1 MNKLIQLLGD
11 KHTSFPGL
19 LAAVAQLCKATL
31 PGWFPAKADQI
42 KSTCDAVTGFAIGY
56 LGVAA
61 ASAKSVDCK
70 VNEVKDAVVSGD
82 TSHLKK
88 SDAPDAK

>member
-1 MNKLIQLLGD
+1 MNKLLTLLAD
-11 KHTSFPGL
+11 KHTSVSGL
-19 LAAVAQLCKATL
+19 LAGAAQLGKAVL
-31 PGWFPAKADQI
+31 PMWFPAKADQI
-42 KSTCDAVTGFAIGY
+42 KSTCDAVTGFSLGY

-61 ASAKSVDCK
+61 ASAKSVDTK

-88 SDAPDAK
+88 SDVK